1 MAVSCDGPMAAYDE
15 RDPLTTVTK
24 PLPSASLPLSTTRGD
39 TRKASRPGMMVMA
52 FSRGHHPPVA
62 SRPLSKAPRPRT
74 MVSRPSTTV
83 MTSRQSRIPSHRPH
97 GRSRRPQGLTR
108 WPHGQ
113 VRRHDP
119 LTRSR
124 IPSRRPH
131 GRYDGPEASHY
142 GRTAAYGDHNPL
154 TTVTVSR
161 CRPHGHSRWPPRPLE
176 PKTVIFYQ
184 KREYARLPIGS
195 GTGPNRPSG
204 RKRLYVKV
212 PHGS

>member
-1 MAVSCDGPMAAYDE
+1 MAAYDE

-52 FSRGHHPPVA
+52 LSRGHHPPVA
-62 SRPLSKAPRPRT
+62 SRPPSKAPRPRT

-131 GRYDGPEASHY
+131 GRYDGSRPHT
-142 GRTAAYGDHNPL
+142 TAA
-154 TTVTVSR
+154 
-161 CRPHGHSRWPPRPLE
+161 RPHTTIITHSRQSRFPAVGLTATLDGPPRPLE
-176 PKTVIFYQ
+176 PKTVIFTRTVSTLAFQ
-184 KREYARLPIGS
+184 SAA
-195 GTGPNRPSG
+195 GPVRTVPSAANACM
-204 RKRLYVKV
+204 
-212 PHGS
+212 

>member
-1 MAVSCDGPMAAYDE
+1 MCNAVIRCSRQMSWPCHVMAPWP
-15 RDPLTTVTK
+15 RTTNATLSRRSRK

-83 MTSRQSRIPSHRPH
+83 RTSRQSRIPSHRPH

-108 WPHGQ
+108 LPHGQ

-142 GRTAAYGDHNPL
+142 GR
-154 TTVTVSR
+154 
-161 CRPHGHSRWPPRPLE
+161 RPHTATITHSRRSRFPAVGLTATLGGPQGHSSPKRSFLPE
-176 PKTVIFYQ
+176 P
-184 KREYARLPIGS
+184 
-195 GTGPNRPSG
+195 
-204 RKRLYVKV
+204 
-212 PHGS
+212 